1 MNDAT
6 AAIVSAVIAGIVAVA
21 VSLLAARSQAKE
33 LRKRFEYE
41 QLAEKQRDREKKRI
55 QYLDPLVVSATDLL
69 AKINQLRHELNNKE
83 NFWKG
88 TFAEVKD
95 RDRTNKEQ
103 FAFWCNGYGAGAV
116 TTLYVTVVYFARAC
130 KIRSE
135 LPFIQLGPN
144 DDRLLLSRLTA
155 VREAFGGEN
164 NLWVEMQ
171 DSLGEYVTGPD
182 GRIMNYKEFCTK
194 IIDPWE
200 HIWFIRLL
208 DFYRDIHIKRDR
220 ELPRIVSALEQL
232 VLFAKGASQPGA
244 ELKAA

>member
-1 MNDAT
+1 VTEAT
-6 AAIVSAVIAGIVAVA
+6 AAILSAIIAGIVAVA
-21 VSLLAARSQAKE
+21 TSLLTTRSQVKE
-33 LRKRFEYE
+33 LEKRFEYE

-55 QYLDPLVVSATDLL
+55 HYLDPLVVSATDLL
-69 AKINQLRHELNNKE
+69 IKIRQLREELNKKE
-83 NFWKG
+83 EFWKG
-88 TFAEVKD
+88 TFNEVKV
-95 RDRTNKEQ
+95 RDRNRKED

-116 TTLYVTVVYFARAC
+116 TTLYVTVVYFARAY

-144 DDRLLLSRLTA
+144 DDQLLLSRLTD

-182 GRIMNYKEFCTK
+182 GRILNYKEFCTK

-208 DFYRDIHIKRDR
+208 DFYRDIHMKRDS
-220 ELPRIVSALEQL
+220 EIPKIVLALEQL
-232 VLFAKGASQPGA
+232 ISFAKSASQPGQSQ
-244 ELKAA
+244 

>member
-1 MNDAT
+1 MQ
-6 AAIVSAVIAGIVAVA
+6 GQ
-21 VSLLAARSQAKE
+21 SQ
-33 LRKRFEYE
+33 R
-41 QLAEKQRDREKKRI
+41 
-55 QYLDPLVVSATDLL
+55 V
-69 AKINQLRHELNNKE
+69 
-83 NFWKG
+83 
-88 TFAEVKD
+88 
-95 RDRTNKEQ
+95 
-103 FAFWCNGYGAGAV
+103 YGQWYI
-116 TTLYVTVVYFARAC
+116 LRAC

-135 LPFIQLGPN
+135 LPFIQL
-144 DDRLLLSRLTA
+144 DQMTIDCFFQAYSRTQ
-155 VREAFGGEN
+155 AFGGEN

>member
-1 MNDAT
+1 MTEAT
-6 AAIVSAVIAGIVAVA
+6 IVSAVIAGIVAVA
-21 VSLLAARSQAKE
+21 TSLLTARSQVKQLE
-33 LRKRFEYE
+33 KKFEYE
-41 QLAEKQRDREKKRI
+41 QLAERRRDREKKRI

-69 AKINQLRHELNNKE
+69 SKLRELREQLRNKE
-83 NFWKG
+83 EFWKG
-88 TFAEVKD
+88 TFNEVKV
-95 RDRTNKEQ
+95 RDRNRKEE

-116 TTLYVTVVYFARAC
+116 TMLYVTVAYFARAY
-130 KIRSE
+130 KIRAE

-144 DDRLLLSRLTA
+144 DDQLLLSHLTD

-171 DSLGEYVTGPD
+171 DSLGEYVTRPD

-208 DFYRDIHIKRDR
+208 DFYRDIHMKRDA
-220 ELPRIVSALEQL
+220 EIPKIVSALQEL
-232 VLFAKGASQPGA
+232 ISFTKSASQPA
-244 ELKAA
+244 QDQ